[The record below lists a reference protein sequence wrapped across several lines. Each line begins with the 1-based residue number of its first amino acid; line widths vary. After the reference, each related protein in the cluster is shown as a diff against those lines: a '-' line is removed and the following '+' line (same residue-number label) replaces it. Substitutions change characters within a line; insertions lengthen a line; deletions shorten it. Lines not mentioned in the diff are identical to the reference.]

1 MLYMKWPT
9 DSSSYDRRKRP
20 AVRPLTAAM
29 LAMTLLLAVTGCSLL
44 PSEEEPERLPEIRTP
59 KISQKPEYE
68 VKRGT
73 LETKVGAAGKLMSE
87 KEENLFFTEDNRR
100 IVDVRVKAGDEVKK
114 GQVLAELD
122 TGDTESQLMRK
133 EIELEKAELDLK
145 QAMRED
151 SDEDGV
157 ALRKRQ
163 LDYELLKKEL
173 DELRRRLEGSQLV
186 APYSGTIVSFTA
198 KKGDL
203 ARAYE
208 KIGQIAD
215 MSALVVAVKFGSS
228 DLAHVAPG
236 MEAIVGINTAGEH
249 RGTVRRLPVGSG
261 DAGGDSLDAYAL
273 IDLPKLPDGVG
284 HGTPL
289 NASVVVEKREG
300 TLYIP
305 AAALRKQNSRHYV
318 IVSHPDGSKGEADV
332 EIGIQTATEVEIIK
346 GLEEGQKVVG
356 K

>member
-1 MLYMKWPT
+1 MKWPT
-9 DSSSYDRRKRP
+9 AGSSNVRNRRP
-20 AVRPLTAAM
+20 ARWLPAAA
-29 LAMTLLLAVTGCSLL
+29 LAVALLAALTGCSLL
-44 PSEEEPERLPEIRTP
+44 PQEEEPERLPEIRTP

-73 LETKVGAAGKLMSE
+73 LETKIGAAGKLMSE

-100 IVDVRVKAGDEVKK
+100 IVDVLAKAGDEVKK
-114 GQVLAELD
+114 GQVLAKLD
-122 TGDTESQLMRK
+122 TGDTESQIMRK

-145 QAMRED
+145 EAMRE
-151 SDEDGV
+151 SSGEDGV

-173 DELRRRLEGSQLV
+173 TELRGRLDGSKLV

-208 KIGQIAD
+208 KVGRIVD
-215 MSALVVAVKFGSS
+215 RNALVVAVKFGSS
-228 DLAHVAPG
+228 DLEFVAPG
-236 MEAIVGINTAGEH
+236 MEAIVGINAAGDH
-249 RGTVRRLPVGSG
+249 KGKVRRLPVAGDSG
-261 DAGGDSLDAYAL
+261 EDSLDSYAL
-273 IDLPKLPDGVG
+273 IDLQKLPDGVG

-289 NASVVVEKREG
+289 NASIVVEKREKA
-300 TLYIP
+300 LYIP
-305 AAALRKQNSRHYV
+305 SAALRKQNNRNYV
-318 IVSHPDGSKGEADV
+318 IVSHPDGSKGEVDV
-332 EIGIQTATEVEIIK
+332 EVGIQTATEAEIIK

>member
-1 MLYMKWPT
+1 MLYMKWPMAGLS
-9 DSSSYDRRKRP
+9 DNRKRRSP
-20 AVRPLTAAM
+20 HWLPTAA
-29 LAMTLLLAVTGCSLL
+29 LALTLLAALTGCSLL
-44 PSEEEPERLPEIRTP
+44 PQEEEPEQLPEIRTP

-73 LETKVGAAGKLMSE
+73 LETKVSAAGKLMSE

-122 TGDTESQLMRK
+122 TGDTESQIMRK

-145 QAMRED
+145 EAMREA
-151 SDEDGV
+151 SDESEV

-173 DELRRRLEGSQLV
+173 AELRGKLDGSKLV

-203 ARAYE
+203 AKAYE
-208 KIGQIAD
+208 KIGRIAD
-215 MSALVVAVKFGSS
+215 MNALVVAVKLSSS
-228 DLAHVAPG
+228 DLEDVAPG
-236 MEAIVGINTAGEH
+236 MEAIVGINAAGEH
-249 RGTVRRLPVGSG
+249 RGKVRRLPVGTDDSG
-261 DAGGDSLDAYAL
+261 EDSLDSYVL
-273 IDLPKLPDGVG
+273 IDLSELPDGVG

-289 NASVVVEKREG
+289 NASIVVEKRER

-305 AAALRKQNSRHYV
+305 TAALRKQNNRSYV
-318 IVSHPDGSKGEADV
+318 IVAQPDGSKGEVDV
-332 EIGIQTATEVEIIK
+332 EVGIQTGTEAEIIK
-346 GLEEGQKVVG
+346 GLEEGWKVVG